1 MLKSLKVMKVF
12 SEMKVCNFRNVI
24 TSEMKITKLILQR
37 NVKCMIDEI
46 ILENAEAEKGTK
58 KN

>member
-1 MLKSLKVMKVF
+1 MKVF

-24 TSEMKITKLILQR
+24 TSEMKITELILQR
-37 NVKCMIDEI
+37 KVKCMIDEI